1 MSTPKFDHIAQ
12 AKVLDIHDGDT
23 MTVAI
28 LMKKTRMKNQDVGY
42 HVHVED
48 GWITLHTAIRM
59 YGINAPEMSVP
70 AGTVARD
77 YLRSQVPLGSF
88 ITLKTSL
95 NPADKY
101 GRWLGIILKD
111 NISLNDLM
119 VSSGNAIVY
128 LI

>member
-1 MSTPKFDHIAQ
+1 MTTLNFNYSAQ

-28 LMKKTRMKNQDVGY
+28 LIKKTRMRDQDLGY
-42 HVHVED
+42 HIHVEN
-48 GWITLHTAIRM
+48 GWITLHTAVRM
-59 YGINAPEMSVP
+59 YGINAPEMSIP

-77 YLRSQVPLGSF
+77 FLRSQVPLGSF

-95 NPADKY
+95 NPSDKY
-101 GRWLGIILKD
+101 GRWLGIIIYNKT
-111 NISLNDLM
+111 NLNDLM
-119 VSSGNAIVY
+119 VSSGNAITY

>member
-1 MSTPKFDHIAQ
+1 MSNLKFDYKAK
-12 AKVLDIHDGDT
+12 AKVISIHDGDT

-28 LMKKTRMKNQDVGY
+28 FMKKTRMKDQDLGY

-48 GWITLHTAIRM
+48 GWITLHTAVRL

-77 YLRSQVPLGSF
+77 YLRSQVPLGSL
-88 ITLKTSL
+88 ITLKTAL

-101 GRWLGIILKD
+101 GRWLGIIYKD
-111 NISLNDLM
+111 KTNLNDLM
-119 VSSGNAIVY
+119 VSSGNAVVY